1 MEFINIILTKFKGTT
16 MLSMFKAIIA
26 VLSAMFGVR
35 SSKGFEED
43 KKISIYQIVFA
54 GFLMTGL
61 FLGSLVL
68 IIKFIVLR

>member
-1 MEFINIILTKFKGTT
+1 MKELFH
-16 MLSMFKAIIA
+16 AIIA

-43 KKISIYQIVFA
+43 KKISIFQILFA
-54 GFLMTGL
+54 GFLMTGV
-61 FLGSLVL
+61 FVGSLVL